1 MPTEKNRRILII
13 DDNRAIHDDFRKIL
27 VREDTS
33 HLDALE
39 SSLFGEPAPAAAVT
53 SYLVDSAY
61 QGQEGVALVER
72 RLAEGERY
80 ALVFLD
86 MRMPPGWNGVE
97 TLERL
102 WKVDPDI
109 QVVICTAY
117 SDCSWEDLLGKF
129 GEVDRL
135 LILKKP
141 FDTAEVCQLACA
153 LTEKWRLARRAHLKL
168 NQLRAMV
175 DEQTRDLQ
183 QLAQSLRASE
193 ERYTIAAAAANDGL
207 WDWDLLGDTVYY
219 SPRWKAML
227 GFVESEIGS
236 ALTEWIDRLHPDDR
250 VPVRAELDAH
260 LTGRVEA
267 FRAECRLRHKD
278 GQYRW
283 MLWRGLGVRD
293 AAGRVVRM
301 AGSQTDI
308 TERRVA
314 EEQLRHDAFHD
325 TLTGLANRA
334 LLSDRL
340 ERCLARLKRDPSL
353 TFAVLFLDLDR
364 FKLINDSLGHLT
376 GDKLLLEIAQRL
388 TGCVRATDTVM
399 KIDHHSLARIG
410 GDEFVLLL
418 DGLREPEDALRVAE
432 RLLDT
437 MSQPFN
443 IDGHEIFSAFSVGVA
458 LSRPDYA
465 SPEEVLRDADTA
477 LYQAKSAGR
486 GRYEVFDRAMH
497 LTAMNRWQTENE
509 LRHALERDELCLHY
523 QPIVSLDGRAV
534 SQLEALVR
542 WQHPQRGMVPPG
554 EFIPVAEETGLI
566 VPLGSWVLRRA
577 CAQLAEWRRVA
588 GRPVSVAVN
597 VSGKQFAR
605 AGFVAEVEQALAESG
620 ADPASLIVEL
630 TETVLMETGAVMQAR
645 LEGLRALGVRIH
657 LDDFGTGYS
666 SL

>member
-1 MPTEKNRRILII
+1 IEDPGDQPERHAGDAGQEQHDEPGERRDQAKARRRARRGHVSSSAATACPLVTIQVLRASADSSGMPTEKNRRILII

-117 SDCSWEDLLGKF
+117 PDCSWEDLLGKF

-388 TGCVRATDTVM
+388 
-399 KIDHHSLARIG
+399 
-410 GDEFVLLL
+410 
-418 DGLREPEDALRVAE
+418 
-432 RLLDT
+432 
-437 MSQPFN
+437 
-443 IDGHEIFSAFSVGVA
+443 
-458 LSRPDYA
+458 
-465 SPEEVLRDADTA
+465 
-477 LYQAKSAGR
+477 
-486 GRYEVFDRAMH
+486 
-497 LTAMNRWQTENE
+497 
-509 LRHALERDELCLHY
+509 
-523 QPIVSLDGRAV
+523 
-534 SQLEALVR
+534 
-542 WQHPQRGMVPPG
+542 
-554 EFIPVAEETGLI
+554 
-566 VPLGSWVLRRA
+566 
-577 CAQLAEWRRVA
+577 
-588 GRPVSVAVN
+588 
-597 VSGKQFAR
+597 
-605 AGFVAEVEQALAESG
+605 
-620 ADPASLIVEL
+620 
-630 TETVLMETGAVMQAR
+630 
-645 LEGLRALGVRIH
+645 
-657 LDDFGTGYS
+657 
-666 SL
+666 